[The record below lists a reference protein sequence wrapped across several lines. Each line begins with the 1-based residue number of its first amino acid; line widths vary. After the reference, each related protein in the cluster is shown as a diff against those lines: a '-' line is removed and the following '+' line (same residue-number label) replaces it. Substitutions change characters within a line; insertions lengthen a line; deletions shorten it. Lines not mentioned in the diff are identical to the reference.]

1 MHVRITDN
9 ARRILNN
16 KALAN
21 KVIDAILSDK
31 KALLNGEKVAVDNT
45 QINVTLVTSIP
56 DKVADNKCR

>member
-31 KALLNGEKVAVDNT
+31 QALLNGEKVAVDNT
-45 QINVTLVTSIP
+45 QIKVTLVTSIP

>member
-45 QINVTLVTSIP
+45 QIKVTLVTSIP

>member
-1 MHVRITDN
+1 MRITDN

-45 QINVTLVTSIP
+45 QIKVTLVTSIP